1 MKRAQSLWASCGGMA
16 GPNPLYLL
24 PILDNCVGAFHNVSL
39 ARVVPESSLEQ
50 NTLNLGLN
58 KVHSDT
64 YRLELK
70 TPVQAPVQSQS
81 PF

>member
-1 MKRAQSLWASCGGMA
+1 MS

-24 PILDNCVGAFHNVSL
+24 PILDNCVGASHNVSL

-70 TPVQAPVQSQS
+70 TPVSASSSGSKPVLRSVLS
-81 PF
+81 LHGKFV

>member
-1 MKRAQSLWASCGGMA
+1 MRFYETSPKLLGILWGQVRAE
-16 GPNPLYLL
+16 PLYLL
-24 PILDNCVGAFHNVSL
+24 PILDNCVGASHNVSL

-50 NTLNLGLN
+50 NTLNLSLN

-70 TPVQAPVQSQS
+70 TPVRAQSL
-81 PF
+81 F